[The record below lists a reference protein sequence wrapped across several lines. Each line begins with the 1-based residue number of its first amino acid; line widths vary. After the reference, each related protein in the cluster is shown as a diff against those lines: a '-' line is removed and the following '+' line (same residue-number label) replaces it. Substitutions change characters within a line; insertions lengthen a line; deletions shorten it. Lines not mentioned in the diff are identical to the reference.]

1 MLIYLGAGIII
12 IRPGRA
18 ALTRIRMKKIFIQ
31 AQMNYPP
38 IVQNCPGASTRWI
51 LSTRQDWAPIWRIC
65 SLFVSCAEIDF
76 IGILC
81 CAWVYGT
88 SMLHKFSSWNPQ
100 GNTAMRPTKLEIMTN
115 ENSRP
120 LVGPEATPSV
130 RLRRRQESYLGM
142 VKSPF
147 LTWPSVR
154 P

>member
-1 MLIYLGAGIII
+1 MK
-12 IRPGRA
+12 RA
-18 ALTRIRMKKIFIQ
+18 TA
-31 AQMNYPP
+31 
-38 IVQNCPGASTRWI
+38 
-51 LSTRQDWAPIWRIC
+51 
-65 SLFVSCAEIDF
+65 FVSLSGLLF
-76 IGILC
+76 LLC
-81 CAWVYGT
+81 GSCRHSGGEERIT
-88 SMLHKFSSWNPQ
+88 RNRRESEML
-100 GNTAMRPTKLEIMTN
+100 TN